1 MNTFIPTFTCLLAA
15 AVAFAIL
22 LPYCLQNKDCTV
34 LDSFNVVSLVPS
46 ATDKSN
52 CTMTGY
58 LSNSPGNKFN
68 LTDPLT
74 CLVMKPGQSFTV
86 CYSAFAVES
95 VLLVPPFITTT
106 VPSVVLGSMLSVCT
120 GLFLILT
127 AVVIQIDAR
136 SKRYNPNV
144 IA

>member
-1 MNTFIPTFTCLLAA
+1 MYPFLPTFTCLLAA
-15 AVAFAIL
+15 TVAFVIL

-34 LDSFNVVSLVPS
+34 LDTYNVVSIVPS

-68 LTDPLT
+68 LTDPVT
-74 CLVMKPGQSFTV
+74 CLLIQPGQSFPV
-86 CYSAFAVES
+86 CYSAFGES
-95 VLLVPPFITTT
+95 AIQVPPFITTS
-106 VPSVVLGSMLSVCT
+106 VPAVVLGSMLSVCT
-120 GLFLILT
+120 GVFLILT
-127 AVVIQIDAR
+127 AVAIQVDAR